1 MTRPPGR
8 DELYALRQV
17 PLPAV
22 LRASGARPDRCDRKK
37 WHTAQGIL
45 SITGMK
51 FMNWSQNVGGGG
63 AIDLVMH
70 LRRLDF
76 RAAVQWLGYRP
87 AIPQVREYLGSGQVL
102 SLPSPDPTQ
111 IPAVQHY
118 LTAQRG
124 LPPALIQWVI
134 ESGELYAD
142 RRGNAVFLLRGKE
155 NQPVGAELRGTGALR
170 WRGLALGSRKDL
182 GYFRWRPHAA
192 TTAIILCESAIDAL
206 SCFLLYP
213 RCLSISTAGSR
224 ANPRWLPD
232 LLRES
237 APVYCG
243 FDADLAGDAMAQ
255 QMAKLYPTVQ
265 RLRPALHD
273 WNDVLKSDPH
283 LTFRIDTR

>member
-70 LRRLDF
+70 LHRLDF

-118 LTAQRG
+118 LTAQRA

-213 RCLSISTAGSR
+213 RCLAISTAGAR

>member
-70 LRRLDF
+70 LHRLDF

-155 NQPVGAELRGTGALR
+155 NQPVGAELRGTGAVR

-213 RCLSISTAGSR
+213 RCLAISTAGAR

>member
-70 LRRLDF
+70 LHRLDF

-134 ESGELYAD
+134 ESGDLYAD

-155 NQPVGAELRGTGALR
+155 NQPVGAELRGTGAVR

-213 RCLSISTAGSR
+213 RCLAISTAGAR

>member
-1 MTRPPGR
+1 MTRYLGPHEF
-8 DELYALRQV
+8 DTLRQI

-22 LRASGARPDRCDRKK
+22 LRACGARPDRYDRKK
-37 WHTAQGIL
+37 WHTAQGII

-70 LRRLDF
+70 LHQLDF

-87 AIPQVREYLGSGQVL
+87 AIPPVREYHASAQVL
-102 SLPSPDPTQ
+102 SLPLPDHTQ
-111 IPAVQHY
+111 LPAVQHY
-118 LTAQRG
+118 LTAQRA

-134 ESGELYAD
+134 QSGELYAD
-142 RRGNAVFLLRGKE
+142 RRGNAVFLLRGKD
-155 NQPVGAELRGTGALR
+155 NQPVGAELRGTGAVR
-170 WRGLALGSRKDL
+170 WRGLAPGSRRDL
-182 GYFRWRPHAA
+182 GYFRWRPPAA

-213 RCLSISTAGSR
+213 RCLAISTAGAR
-224 ANPRWLPD
+224 ANPPWLPD
-232 LLRES
+232 LLRER

-273 WNDVLKSDPH
+273 WNDVLKSGPH
-283 LTFRIDTR
+283 LTLRTDPR